1 MPATQE
7 MERIMIKELNSSEI
21 DSVHGG
27 WFWLALP
34 IVIGGGYTLG
44 KDRAE
49 RDNKR
54 DEKNKTNFKRSAGG
68 DRYLL
73 RRRAILNVAS
83 GK

>member
-54 DEKNKTNFKRSAGG
+54 DEKKQ
-68 DRYLL
+68 D
-73 RRRAILNVAS
+73 
-83 GK
+83 

>member
-1 MPATQE
+1 
-7 MERIMIKELNSSEI
+7 MELIMINELNSSEI
-21 DSVHGG
+21 DSVNGG

-54 DEKNKTNFKRSAGG
+54 DEKKQ
-68 DRYLL
+68 D
-73 RRRAILNVAS
+73 
-83 GK
+83 

>member
-1 MPATQE
+1 
-7 MERIMIKELNSSEI
+7 MELMMIRELNSSEI
-21 DSVHGG
+21 DSVNGG

-54 DEKNKTNFKRSAGG
+54 DEKNKTNSKHSTGG
-68 DRYLL
+68 GRHLF
-73 RRRAILNVAS
+73 RHQMISKTNGV
-83 GK
+83 